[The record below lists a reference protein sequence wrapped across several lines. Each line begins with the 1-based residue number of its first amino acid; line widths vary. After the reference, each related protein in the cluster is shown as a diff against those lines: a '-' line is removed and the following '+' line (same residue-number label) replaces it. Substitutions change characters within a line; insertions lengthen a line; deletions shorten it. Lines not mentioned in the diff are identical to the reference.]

1 MNIPSFASPE
11 DAKFFS
17 ELFTNR
23 IQNYST
29 AINHVKNEFYGK
41 NYGWEHLDGTQ
52 FRVIKD
58 ITDGAIVTSS
68 QVFEKMI
75 EERKRSELI
84 EKNKS
89 EQTEE

>member
-1 MNIPSFASPE
+1 MNIPSFGSPE

-58 ITDGAIVTSS
+58 ITDGAIVTTSEI
-68 QVFEKMI
+68 FKKMVM
-75 EERKRSELI
+75 EREDLEQI
-84 EKNKS
+84 EKSKS
-89 EQTEE
+89 EQTEK